1 MFLYKIRILF
11 LILIFSLSVSSR
23 ADEGM
28 WLPNLIST
36 MNIDDMQSNGLSL
49 SAEDIYSVNKSSLK
63 DAVVALSWGS
73 CTGEII
79 AQLNLWQR
87 SSSTKEHHGACEQRI
102 AGTLCVP
109 LLLHSVSLFQVCYC
123 AYIWIW

>member
-1 MFLYKIRILF
+1 MRSLF
-11 LILIFSLSVSSR
+11 LIFIFSVSVSSR

-36 MNIDDMQSNGLSL
+36 MNIDDMQSKGLSL
-49 SAEDIYSVNKSSLK
+49 SAEDIYNVNKSSLK

-79 AQLNLWQR
+79 
-87 SSSTKEHHGACEQRI
+87 SKEGLLPVSYTHL
-102 AGTLCVP
+102 TLPTILRV
-109 LLLHSVSLFQVCYC
+109 
-123 AYIWIW
+123 

>member
-1 MFLYKIRILF
+1 MRSLF
-11 LILIFSLSVSSR
+11 LIFIFSVSVSSR

-36 MNIDDMQSNGLSL
+36 MNIDDMQSKGLSL
-49 SAEDIYSVNKSSLK
+49 SAEDIYNVNKSSLK

-79 AQLNLWQR
+79 
-87 SSSTKEHHGACEQRI
+87 SKEG
-102 AGTLCVP
+102 
-109 LLLHSVSLFQVCYC
+109 LLLTNHHCADDLIQFHSTTEKDYLKNGFLGNEQ
-123 AYIWIW
+123 I